1 MAAIAARSIWK
12 GSISFGLVNIP
23 IQVFSATQ
31 NEDYTSFSQ
40 LCDKGHKIKYKK
52 WCPEEEREVQ
62 WSEIKKGHEITKNNY
77 VVIEKEDLD
86 KIKLKTNNTIEVKEF
101 IEADEFDPIFIEK
114 NYYVGPD
121 PGKKKTEASTRAYS
135 LLVKILHDTG
145 KIAIGK
151 VVLREREQLV
161 ALRAYQR
168 GLVMHQLKYLD
179 EIRPMDEIG
188 GLDSSQKIDANELAL
203 GKTLVENLTAEEFDP
218 GQYSDTYAKELEK
231 LIEAKSK
238 GEKITIEEEEEKHEA
253 TTDLLKALKA
263 SISMKTKP
271 SRQKKSGGGSKVINM
286 LSALAAEVGKTTS
299 NTQLESQATLPHEY
313 IRDTLTFRYRECESC
328 GTRTELTCIKCGFCY
343 SCHWK
348 KEEVEK
354 QLFDNKYYKTYSS
367 PLIP

>member
-1 MAAIAARSIWK
+1 MAAMAAHAIWK

-31 NEDYTSFSQ
+31 KEEYTSFSQ
-40 LCDKGHKIKYKK
+40 LCDKGHKIRYKK
-52 WCPEEEREVQ
+52 WCPVEEREVQ

-77 VVIEKEDLD
+77 IVIEKEDLD

-121 PGKKKTEASTRAYS
+121 PGKKKTEAATRAYS
-135 LLVKILHDTG
+135 LLVKILHETG

-151 VVLREREQLV
+151 VVLREREHLV

-188 GLDSSQKIDANELAL
+188 HLDSLQKVDPKELSL
-203 GKTLVENLTAEEFDP
+203 GKTLVDNLTTEKYDP

-231 LIEAKSK
+231 LVEAKSK
-238 GEKITIEEEEEKHEA
+238 GQEVILKQEEKEPEE
-253 TTDLLKALKA
+253 TTDIIEALKA
-263 SISMKTKP
+263 SLKVKP
-271 SRQKKSGGGSKVINM
+271 KSSAKAKGKMGMAVSK
-286 LSALAAEVGKTTS
+286 
-299 NTQLESQATLPHEY
+299 
-313 IRDTLTFRYRECESC
+313 
-328 GTRTELTCIKCGFCY
+328 
-343 SCHWK
+343 
-348 KEEVEK
+348 
-354 QLFDNKYYKTYSS
+354 
-367 PLIP
+367 

>member
-1 MAAIAARSIWK
+1 MAAHAIWK

-31 NEDYTSFSQ
+31 REDYTSFNQ
-40 LCDKGHKIKYKK
+40 LCDKGHKIRYKK
-52 WCPEEEREVQ
+52 WCPVEEREVP
-62 WSEIKKGHEITKNNY
+62 WSEIKKGYEIAKNDY
-77 VVIEKEDLD
+77 IVIEKEDLD

-135 LLVKILHDTG
+135 LLVKILHETG

-188 GLDSSQKIDANELAL
+188 NLDSLQKVESKELSL
-203 GKTLVENLTAEEFDP
+203 GKTLVENLTTEKFDP

-238 GEKITIEEEEEKHEA
+238 GQEVIPKQEEEEPEE
-253 TTDLLKALKA
+253 TTDIIEALKA
-263 SISMKTKP
+263 SLKVKP
-271 SRQKKSGGGSKVINM
+271 KSSAKAKGKIGMAVSK
-286 LSALAAEVGKTTS
+286 
-299 NTQLESQATLPHEY
+299 
-313 IRDTLTFRYRECESC
+313 
-328 GTRTELTCIKCGFCY
+328 
-343 SCHWK
+343 
-348 KEEVEK
+348 
-354 QLFDNKYYKTYSS
+354 
-367 PLIP
+367 